1 MALNTNIKLKHSY
14 FRQLP
19 DLEYPSLDNNR
30 KSIFDYNKVK
40 NIFKR
45 AIIREDLFNSFTT
58 FEKYT
63 VQGNERPDDVA
74 NRVYGNSYLDWVVLL
89 TNNITNIREQWPL
102 SDTDLNNY
110 LNEKYSSEQL
120 SQIHHYET
128 LEIRDSSGRLI
139 QPSGYFVDANHSVT
153 YLDNGIYYTKSSI
166 TSMTYL
172 QYEIALNDKKR
183 EINLLKDVFLQ
194 TVLDDIEDIMVYKN
208 SSQYI
213 NKYLK
218 KTENPR
224 ITK

>member
-74 NRVYGNSYLDWVVLL
+74 NRVYGSSYLDWVVLL